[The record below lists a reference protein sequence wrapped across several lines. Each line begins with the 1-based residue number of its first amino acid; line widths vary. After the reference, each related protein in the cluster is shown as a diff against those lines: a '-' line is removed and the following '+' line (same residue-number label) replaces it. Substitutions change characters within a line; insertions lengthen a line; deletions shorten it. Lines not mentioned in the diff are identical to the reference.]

1 MHCHAQLHALRYH
14 ENEWLTGVYLN
25 PTGFQFCVQHEN
37 AAAKRYRL
45 ANFVDKIGNTTM
57 DNIAACSNLG
67 KPVLSNMQIPLGIRY
82 FNEDCGR
89 FVDLDGDNRIDAG
102 THYKYGTHR

>member
-1 MHCHAQLHALRYH
+1 LPLRYH

-45 ANFVDKIGNTTM
+45 ANFVDKIGNSTTGNST
-57 DNIAACSNLG
+57 DNPTDNLAACSNLS
-67 KPVLSNMQIPLGIRY
+67 KPVLSMMKIPLGIRY

-89 FVDLDGDNRIDAG
+89 FVDLDGDNRVDAG
-102 THYKYGTHR
+102 TIRRK